1 MGNGTIR
8 SDTKLGKCNDYFL
21 PRPNPLLVPLAGHEL
36 GHSYWA
42 KEQLGS
48 TLEPLFRQQVVA
60 AIKNRWQD
68 YQQVF
73 QQIQIPPGKLNT
85 DLKAYETWA
94 TALKWSLRQAEETF
108 CDFLGLRIFG
118 VSYLE
123 AFAYLLAPN
132 DLGARLTCYP
142 EMRQR
147 IANLV
152 KAAIEYKV
160 KVRSGY
166 EDQFDDFETP
176 DLTSENEFRLEVAD
190 EALDK
195 SIPVLI
201 KQADDVIK
209 AAGIQTSTPQEVKKI
224 LERFKLVVPAEG
236 SQTLADIL
244 NAAWAAF
251 LNQRFWEDISQ
262 IKVKREKVLKELVLK
277 NIEIFE
283 IEQILKE

>member
-1 MGNGTIR
+1 
-8 SDTKLGKCNDYFL
+8 
-21 PRPNPLLVPLAGHEL
+21 
-36 GHSYWA
+36 
-42 KEQLGS
+42 
-48 TLEPLFRQQVVA
+48 
-60 AIKNRWQD
+60 
-68 YQQVF
+68 
-73 QQIQIPPGKLNT
+73 
-85 DLKAYETWA
+85 
-94 TALKWSLRQAEETF
+94 
-108 CDFLGLRIFG
+108 
-118 VSYLE
+118 
-123 AFAYLLAPN
+123 
-132 DLGARLTCYP
+132 
-142 EMRQR
+142 MRQR